1 MKYMD
6 VFHTKCMEQ
15 FAQAPP
21 ARRASIMEDTSE
33 SQAVNRLPKS
43 QYVAGFVVFD
53 GLSQDDNPHTKTT
66 FLTADSLGR
75 S

>member
-1 MKYMD
+1 
-6 VFHTKCMEQ
+6 
-15 FAQAPP
+15 
-21 ARRASIMEDTSE
+21 MEDTSE

-53 GLSQDDNPHTKTT
+53 GLSQDDNRHTKTT